1 MHNKPGRYGAGCM
14 DSRDMIF
21 KSIFYFRIFIPII
34 HTYVFHC
41 LCFVLKRQDDPLKLY
56 VPIYFSHRTD
66 ESICNVPTLLQS
78 LVLTSLDPW
87 WAPRIASW
95 VYQSIWRKLSWYHP
109 VQPPCSF
116 VLRLKVPEKGSH
128 HLSVMSE
135 LLLSTGTENTKVKKK
150 MKSELMPQLLLL
162 IYTFLIEIYFF
173 SPSW

>member
-1 MHNKPGRYGAGCM
+1 MALWAIAFSTLIEEKTKKK
-14 DSRDMIF
+14 SRF
-21 KSIFYFRIFIPII
+21 FTNLSY
-34 HTYVFHC
+34 TYVFHC

-56 VPIYFSHRTD
+56 VTIYFSHRTD

-135 LLLSTGTENTKVKKK
+135 LLLSTGTENTKVKKRWK
-150 MKSELMPQLLLL
+150 VSWCPNFSYLSTL
-162 IYTFLIEIYFF
+162 FL
-173 SPSW
+173 

>member
-1 MHNKPGRYGAGCM
+1 MSPF
-14 DSRDMIF
+14 IF
-21 KSIFYFRIFIPII
+21 LIGLMR
-34 HTYVFHC
+34 V
-41 LCFVLKRQDDPLKLY
+41 
-56 VPIYFSHRTD
+56 
-66 ESICNVPTLLQS
+66 CNVPTLLQS

-173 SPSW
+173 HHHGKFYYYFLLFFGRISCKTNWFPTTHKKSEIHSPILLRKWSWL

>member
-1 MHNKPGRYGAGCM
+1 MALWAIAFSTLIEEKTKKKNL
-14 DSRDMIF
+14 DSLQI
-21 KSIFYFRIFIPII
+21 
-34 HTYVFHC
+34 C
-41 LCFVLKRQDDPLKLY
+41 LILMCFTVCVLYLLKRQDDPLKLY
-56 VPIYFSHRTD
+56 VTIYFSHRTD
-66 ESICNVPTLLQS
+66 ESMCNVPTLLRS

-135 LLLSTGTENTKVKKK
+135 LLLSTGTENSTKVKK
-150 MKSELMPQLLLL
+150 MKSELAAPTTLLTYLSTL
-162 IYTFLIEIYFF
+162 FL
-173 SPSW
+173 